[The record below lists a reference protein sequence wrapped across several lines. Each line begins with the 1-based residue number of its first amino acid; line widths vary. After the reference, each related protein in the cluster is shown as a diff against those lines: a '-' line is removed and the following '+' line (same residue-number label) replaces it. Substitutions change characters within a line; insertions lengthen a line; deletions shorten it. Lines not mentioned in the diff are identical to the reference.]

1 MQTLIKAAL
10 LGALAAS
17 TRISSTD
24 RDGVADQPTVMPQLA
39 AESAVA
45 ARISRPTADSELED
59 LVLVQTE
66 DLRDSLTDELL
77 LAQSAQRSATMST
90 TANDHYKRPDY
101 GTVGEEEC
109 QELETSTADDY
120 GRWYKWAAPWP
131 SNPKKECWCY
141 GSTWAQGEGWIE
153 TSSQDYDERTLC

>member
-24 RDGVADQPTVMPQLA
+24 RDGVADQPTAMPQLA
-39 AESAVA
+39 AQSAVA
-45 ARISRPTADSELED
+45 ARISRSTADSELED

-77 LAQSAQRSATMST
+77 LAQRDPTSMDEGMNLAQIEVEA
-90 TANDHYKRPDY
+90 KPRPDNF
-101 GTVGEEEC
+101 
-109 QELETSTADDY
+109 S
-120 GRWYKWAAPWP
+120 W
-131 SNPKKECWCY
+131 
-141 GSTWAQGEGWIE
+141 GS
-153 TSSQDYDERTLC
+153 

>member
-1 MQTLIKAAL
+1 
-10 LGALAAS
+10 
-17 TRISSTD
+17 
-24 RDGVADQPTVMPQLA
+24 MPQLA

-90 TANDHYKRPDY
+90 TANDHYKDPEQDNR
-101 GTVGEEEC
+101 TIGEEDC
-109 QELETSTADDY
+109 KRLETSTADRD
-120 GRWYKWAAPWP
+120 GRWYKWAAPWND
-131 SNPKKECWCY
+131 NPVKECWCY
-141 GSTWAQGEGWIE
+141 GSWWAHGEKWIE
-153 TSSQDYDERTLC
+153 TSSQDYDERRLC